1 MKKHIRTIAF
11 VIISVLCVTLC
22 GCIFIRGTGD
32 ISNLPDSTIKAE
44 GVKIE
49 TIVSQTGGSAER
61 EEMSMVDA
69 VAMVERSSV
78 AIMTTSGAG
87 SGVLIDVSFNDTQTE
102 NANYVYIIT
111 CFHVISGKG
120 VINVILP
127 DKNFSY
133 DNTNYIYGGVVGNA
147 AVTPYY
153 LANSSYTMDC
163 AVTLVG
169 GDQESDVAVLRL
181 DLTKRALSGNKLV
194 ASDLVTAKIPPAEYK
209 ARRGETVFAIGN
221 PTGTLPGTV
230 SSGIIS
236 YLEREVSVS
245 NVGTM
250 VLMQIDVPTN
260 PGSSGGGLYNLYGE
274 LIGITNAGLEKQHGL
289 NNAIPISVEVNGV
302 DNGFVSIA
310 RQLIATETDYNYGYV
325 TGRREKMGFTV
336 TKATEGGVE
345 YVTIAAITSGS
356 QASNQGLKVGDVV
369 KTLTIN
375 NTAYNITSYEQFVAK
390 MGLLNFGDV
399 IKLTVLRSGTL
410 IPKEVSATFTV
421 KQFIF
426 CDTGY
431 YPENPA

>member
-1 MKKHIRTIAF
+1 MKKHIRTFAF

-22 GCIFIRGTGD
+22 GCIFIRGAGD
-32 ISNLPDSTIKAE
+32 INNLPDSTIKAE

-49 TIVSQTGGSAER
+49 TIVSQTGGNSER
-61 EEMSMVDA
+61 KEMSMVDA

-78 AIMTTSGAG
+78 VVMTTSSVG
-87 SGVLIDVSFNDTQTE
+87 SGVLIDVSFSDNQTQ

-111 CFHVISGKG
+111 CFHMIKDKG
-120 VINVILP
+120 VVNVIIP

-133 DNTNYIYGGVVGNA
+133 ENTKYIYGGVIGSSSV
-147 AVTPYY
+147 VPYY
-153 LANSSYTMDC
+153 LGDSSYAMDC

-169 GDQESDVAVLRL
+169 GDQESDIAVLRL

-194 ASDLVTAKIPPAEYK
+194 ASDLVTAKIPPVEYK
-209 ARRGETVFAIGN
+209 ARRGETVFSVGN
-221 PTGTLPGTV
+221 PTGSLPGTV

-236 YLEREVSVS
+236 YLEREVAIADL
-245 NVGTM
+245 GTM

-260 PGSSGGGLYNLYGE
+260 PGNSGGGLYNLYGE

-289 NNAIPISVEVNGV
+289 NNAIPISVMVNGV

-310 RQLIATETDYNYGYV
+310 RQLIATETDYNFGYV

-336 TKATEGGVE
+336 TKTTEGGVE

-369 KTLTIN
+369 KSLSIN
-375 NTAYNITSYEQFVAK
+375 NTDYNITSYEQFVSK
-390 MGLLNFGDV
+390 MGSLNFGDV

-410 IPKEVSATFTV
+410 IPKEVSATFTI